1 MTANLWGDG
10 WLTSEE
16 SNFWKS
22 PSYLNPCLNTLV
34 QVAVHNS
41 CPDVLLYVLVV
52 NWFGQAN
59 FFYKTLFA
67 EIADFS
73 SKLQEMIY
81 SGDSK

>member
-16 SNFWKS
+16 SNVWKS
-22 PSYLNPCLNTLV
+22 PSYWSRPCLNTLV
-34 QVAVHNS
+34 QVAVHYS
-41 CPDVLLYVLVV
+41 SPDVLLYVLVV

-73 SKLQEMIY
+73 SEW
-81 SGDSK
+81 